1 MRTPGRRI
9 VSQMKNDEA
18 RPAGPPG
25 PGARTWLE
33 SVRRLITAHVEDDSL
48 VERRYHE
55 LIAAALRLFERRGF
69 DRTTME
75 EIAAELGLS
84 VGAIYRYVERK
95 EDILLLTLAHT
106 LWQFQVEV
114 AAATEGVQEPAE
126 RLARAIDVYYRTI
139 ARDTRSTLL
148 AYRESYVLEGERR
161 QLVKDMELET
171 NRIFEAILADGVAR
185 GTFAPCDVP
194 LTAYTIVMLGHM
206 WALKRWYL
214 GRALSLDEYIERQR
228 ALVLAALRP
237 APGRRRITAAGF
249 PPRAARAAAQRASLG
264 APPSGRQRRT
274 SR

>member
-1 MRTPGRRI
+1 MTGG
-9 VSQMKNDEA
+9 DERA
-18 RPAGPPG
+18 A
-25 PGARTWLE
+25 GARGWLE
-33 SVRRLITAHVEDDSL
+33 SVRGFITPHVENESL

-69 DRTTME
+69 DRTTIE
-75 EIAAELGLS
+75 EIADELGLS

-106 LWQFQVEV
+106 LWQFQAEV
-114 AAATEGVQEPAE
+114 AAATGALDDPAD
-126 RLARAIDVYYRTI
+126 RLRRAIDVYYRTI

-161 QLVKDMELET
+161 QLVKDLERET

-185 GTFAPCDVP
+185 GAFRACDVA

-214 GRALSLDEYIERQR
+214 GRALTLDEYIERQS
-228 ALVLAALRP
+228 ALVLDALA
-237 APGRRRITAAGF
+237 APGRARPARRPARPA
-249 PPRAARAAAQRASLG
+249 AARRRARRRDAAPEPR
-264 APPSGRQRRT
+264 
-274 SR
+274 